1 MESLI
6 YLIPA
11 ALFLGLIGLAGFM
24 WSLRSNQYEDLE
36 GATYRA
42 LFEEDDIEEENKA
55 LYRNIFAGTKPS
67 ELRFDEFCD
76 FEEL

>member
-36 GATYRA
+36 RATYRA
-42 LFEEDDIEEENKA
+42 LFEEDDIEEEQKEKSN
-55 LYRNIFAGTKPS
+55 TKG
-67 ELRFDEFCD
+67 
-76 FEEL
+76 

>member
-42 LFEEDDIEEENKA
+42 LFEEDDIEEEQKEKST
-55 LYRNIFAGTKPS
+55 TK
-67 ELRFDEFCD
+67 D
-76 FEEL
+76 

>member
-11 ALFLGLIGLAGFM
+11 ALFLGLIGLAVFM

-42 LFEEDDIEEENKA
+42 LFEEDDIEEEQKEKSN
-55 LYRNIFAGTKPS
+55 TKG
-67 ELRFDEFCD
+67 
-76 FEEL
+76 

>member
-1 MESLI
+1 MEVLV

-42 LFEEDDIEEENKA
+42 LFEEDDMEKEQKEEN
-55 LYRNIFAGTKPS
+55 
-67 ELRFDEFCD
+67 
-76 FEEL
+76 

>member
-24 WSLRSNQYEDLE
+24 WSLRSNQYEDLG

-42 LFEEDDIEEENKA
+42 LFEEDDIEEEQKEKSN
-55 LYRNIFAGTKPS
+55 TKG
-67 ELRFDEFCD
+67 
-76 FEEL
+76 

>member
-24 WSLRSNQYEDLE
+24 WSLRSNHYEDLE

-42 LFEEDDIEEENKA
+42 LFEEDDIEEEQKEKSN
-55 LYRNIFAGTKPS
+55 TKG
-67 ELRFDEFCD
+67 
-76 FEEL
+76 

>member
-42 LFEEDDIEEENKA
+42 LFEEDDIEEEQKEKSN
-55 LYRNIFAGTKPS
+55 TKG
-67 ELRFDEFCD
+67 
-76 FEEL
+76 

>member
-24 WSLRSNQYEDLE
+24 WSLRNNQYEDLE

-42 LFEEDDIEEENKA
+42 LFEEDDIAEEQKA
-55 LYRNIFAGTKPS
+55 ETGQ
-67 ELRFDEFCD
+67 ED
-76 FEEL
+76 